1 MQSFGTSKRRSENC
15 QTVTLHQMLGLCS
28 QAVRFELSV
37 PELER
42 SAAAVGSSSTKM
54 GTVEAAHFRQF

>member
-1 MQSFGTSKRRSENC
+1 MQSFGTSKRSENC

-28 QAVRFELSV
+28 QAVRFE
-37 PELER
+37 PQLER